1 MPKLY
6 IHAINSEFRS
16 RDSGSEYDRPEEALP
31 QALRSAAALAIDEI
45 HKGKTNAAIEVRIEQ
60 ADGTPLLRSVLS
72 MSVSALLPTA

>member
-16 RDSGSEYDRPEEALP
+16 RDNGSDYDQPEDALP
-31 QALRSAAALAIDEI
+31 EAVRSAAALAVDEI